1 MNLSLWTWVST
12 IVLSLFFL
20 FMSLRFKNK
29 ADLSFAHYAIAGGTL
44 PFFLIL
50 FTDIATIMGVGNFVG
65 HSSKGYEIGLANI
78 PFVIGEQGAK
88 IIFAL
93 LFAGLA
99 ARFTY
104 KSIGEMMNDL
114 MLRDRLSRSI
124 IGLLTA
130 SIMIAWV
137 GGQAKG
143 MGDLFAIFTGT
154 DPIAMIILFTVVFL
168 IYTSV
173 GGMYSV
179 VWTDLIQGA
188 LLIGI
193 AIWFYIQVFAKIDF
207 SFTTLKSR
215 LADVDSVQ
223 LAQMNLSF
231 GEIATLFITGCF
243 GILAAQIYWQR
254 CFAADKPK
262 TASRAMLYSGF
273 VAIIFTCLATLSG
286 LIVKTENPDIAAESA
301 ISWLIMEEMTE
312 FAALSFFILVFLAA
326 ISSASSLLH
335 AAAVVIVNDLVIPW
349 SKDTNDKKLVGLTR
363 ICVLIV
369 GVFSVGAALWAD
381 SIIGLFSLAYTM
393 TGGGVVPV
401 LIIGL
406 LWKRNRQD
414 PFSMGMQNSAVSV
427 WGGRIG
433 LVSGAVASLT
443 FGILWGVAIS
453 MTLTILFS
461 LLLPTNRALDLVE
474 TEKSAQ
480 S

>member
-12 IVLSLFFL
+12 IFLSLFFL
-20 FMSLRFKNK
+20 FMSLRFKKK
-29 ADLSFAHYAIAGGTL
+29 ADMSFAHYAIAGGTL
-44 PFFLIL
+44 PFFLVL

-114 MLRDRLSRSI
+114 LLRDRLSRAI
-124 IGLLTA
+124 IGVLTA

-137 GGQAKG
+137 AGQAKG
-143 MGDLFAIFTGT
+143 MGDLFAVFTGT
-154 DPIAMIILFTVVFL
+154 DPTAMIIFFTVVFL

-193 AIWFYIQVFAKIDF
+193 AIWFYIQVFSKIDF
-207 SFTTLKSR
+207 SFTTLKTR
-215 LADVDSVQ
+215 LTEVDSIH
-223 LAQMNLSF
+223 LIQMNLSF
-231 GEIATLFITGCF
+231 WEVASLFITGCF

-254 CFAADKPK
+254 CFAADHPK
-262 TASRAMLYSGF
+262 SASRAMLYSGI
-273 VAIIFTCLATLSG
+273 VAIIFTCFATLSG

-312 FAALSFFILVFLAA
+312 IAALSFFILVFLAA

-363 ICVLIV
+363 IFVLMI
-369 GVFSVGAALWAD
+369 GALSVGAAIWAD
-381 SIIGLFSLAYTM
+381 SIIDLFSLAYTM

-401 LIIGL
+401 LIVGL
-406 LWKRNRQD
+406 LWKRNKQEL
-414 PFSMGMQNSAVSV
+414 FSMGKQNSSVSI

-433 LVSGAVASLT
+433 IVSGAVASLA

-453 MTLTILFS
+453 LALTIILS
-461 LLLPTNRALDLVE
+461 LVFPSNRVMDTLHDR
-474 TEKSAQ
+474 KSAAR
-480 S
+480 